1 MGVALTRRD
10 GEANWRGV
18 KLEGG
23 TRSMLVNQRKQHSK
37 QTQRNDAKDSRK
49 SEHPTLSHSIGA
61 TPLPKDPIDS
71 YAEEQRHMLP
81 GRWHDLPVAIVKK
94 QEA

>member
-1 MGVALTRRD
+1 MGEALSRRD
-10 GEANWRGV
+10 GKANSRGV
-18 KLEGG
+18 KLERG
-23 TRSMLVNQRKQHSK
+23 TRSMFVKQCK
-37 QTQRNDAKDSRK
+37 QCNQTQRNDEKDSRK
-49 SEHPTLSHSIGA
+49 SEHPTLSRSIGA

-81 GRWHDLPVAIVKK
+81 GRWLDLPVTIVKK